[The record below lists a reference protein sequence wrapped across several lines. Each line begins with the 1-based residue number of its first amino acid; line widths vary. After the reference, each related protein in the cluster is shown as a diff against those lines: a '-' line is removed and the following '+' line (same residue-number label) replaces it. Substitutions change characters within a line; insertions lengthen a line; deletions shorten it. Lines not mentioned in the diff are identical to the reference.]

1 MSEICVVQVLYYEA
15 QKDFKKKRV
24 LECENCPI
32 KCKCEKKAKEEGG
45 IE

>member
-1 MSEICVVQVLYYEA
+1 MSEICMVQVLDYEA

-24 LECENCPI
+24 LECEKCPI
-32 KCKCEKKAKEEGG
+32 SFKCEKKAKEEGG